1 MYLHVKPMQ
10 APLTQPISGQE
21 PATPRT
27 IPFNPGLQRNR
38 RAVHM
43 RAGVCRLNGWRTSL
57 YLTLSCFLLLSL
69 SARAAS
75 ALATPTLAVSTSGS
89 PSIYKSSVTIT
100 VKISSGPTGTVKFY
114 DGGVSIGTGTISGTT
129 ATLSTS
135 SLTAGSHT
143 LTASWA
149 GNGNYAAVTSK
160 AVTQK
165 VSPAVPAITWA
176 TPAAITYRTALSAT
190 QLNATA
196 SVAGTFAYTPSSGTV
211 LGTGADKL
219 SVKFTPTDATD
230 YSSVTDTV
238 TLTVNK
244 GTPTIAWTVPAA
256 ISYGTAL
263 SATQLDATASVGGTF
278 AYTPTAGT
286 VLAAGAQTLSVTFT
300 PTQTNNY
307 NPASHTVKLTVNP
320 SSTATLGLS
329 ATSVAFGNVVLNT
342 PATQSVT
349 LTSTGTAAV
358 TVNAPVVTGNGFTVS
373 AGTFPVTL
381 KPGQTASLTAQFN
394 PTAAGAASGQLT
406 ITSNSSTGAST
417 AIALSGTGT
426 AATSH
431 TYSTAFPLTENPIS
445 ESGNWING
453 GTAGQSWNNCRTTA
467 GFAFGT
473 QSGANPSD
481 DSTCLLTGT
490 WGPNQTAQSTVKVK
504 SSSNA
509 NYEEVEVRLRS
520 TMAAKSST
528 GYEISCSVIPGD
540 PYYQIVRWNGALGDF
555 TMLAFSSTVGC
566 ANGDVLKATI
576 SGSTITAYKNGTAI
590 LTANDATYTS
600 GQPGMGFSMSG
611 LTGTIA
617 AADAEFGSSGFSA
630 ADGQSGTPSATPTAL
645 ACSSSTMTGTGTD
658 ACTVTL
664 NGAAPSGGLSVSLAS
679 SNAAVTLPATMTVP
693 ANATSAAFT
702 ATVSSVTTAQTAT
715 LTATAGGASQT
726 FALKLNAVTSTLSSS
741 ATSVAFGSVVVN
753 TPATQSVTLTSTGT
767 APITVSAATVTG
779 TGFTVS
785 GATFPVTLNPGQTAS
800 LTAQFNPTAAGAASG
815 QLTITSNSST
825 GASTAIALS
834 GTGTA
839 ATSHTYSTAF
849 PLTENPISESGN
861 WINGGTAGQSWN
873 NCRTTA
879 GFAYGTQSGAS
890 EYDDSTCLLTGT
902 WGPNQTA
909 QTTVKIK
916 SSSTSTYEE
925 VEVRVHSTMT
935 AKSSTGYEISC
946 SVIPSD
952 PYYQIVR
959 WNGALGDFTMLA
971 FSSTVGCADGDVLK
985 ATISGSTITAYKNG
999 TAILTAND
1007 ATYASGQPGM
1017 GFFIL
1022 GVTGTYA
1029 AANAEFGS
1037 SNYSATDGQSGTTSA
1052 TPTAL
1057 ACSSSSMTG
1066 KGTDAC
1072 TVTLNGAAP
1081 SGGLTVSLSSSNAA
1095 VTLPAT
1101 VTVPA
1106 NATSATFTATVVSV
1120 ATAQTVTLTATAG
1133 GVSQTFALNLGTG
1146 TSTLSVNAASVAFGS
1161 VPLNTPATQSVILTS
1176 TGTASL
1182 TISAATVAGAGF
1194 TVSGATLPVTLSAGQ
1209 ALTLEVQFEPTVAGA
1224 ASGQLTITS
1233 NSSTGTTKAIALS
1246 GTGTSTSYQVNL
1258 SWSAPSSSTDSVV
1271 GYNIYRSPNGSSA
1284 YQLLNSTED
1293 AQTTY
1298 IDTTTQSGLTYDYM
1312 VESVDSSGVDSS
1324 PSNMAVVTVP

>member
-1 MYLHVKPMQ
+1 
-10 APLTQPISGQE
+10 
-21 PATPRT
+21 
-27 IPFNPGLQRNR
+27 
-38 RAVHM
+38 
-43 RAGVCRLNGWRTSL
+43 
-57 YLTLSCFLLLSL
+57 
-69 SARAAS
+69 
-75 ALATPTLAVSTSGS
+75 
-89 PSIYKSSVTIT
+89 
-100 VKISSGPTGTVKFY
+100 
-114 DGGVSIGTGTISGTT
+114 
-129 ATLSTS
+129 
-135 SLTAGSHT
+135 
-143 LTASWA
+143 
-149 GNGNYAAVTSK
+149 
-160 AVTQK
+160 
-165 VSPAVPAITWA
+165 
-176 TPAAITYRTALSAT
+176 
-190 QLNATA
+190 
-196 SVAGTFAYTPSSGTV
+196 
-211 LGTGADKL
+211 
-219 SVKFTPTDATD
+219 
-230 YSSVTDTV
+230 
-238 TLTVNK
+238 
-244 GTPTIAWTVPAA
+244 
-256 ISYGTAL
+256 
-263 SATQLDATASVGGTF
+263 
-278 AYTPTAGT
+278 
-286 VLAAGAQTLSVTFT
+286 
-300 PTQTNNY
+300 
-307 NPASHTVKLTVNP
+307 
-320 SSTATLGLS
+320 
-329 ATSVAFGNVVLNT
+329 
-342 PATQSVT
+342 
-349 LTSTGTAAV
+349 
-358 TVNAPVVTGNGFTVS
+358 
-373 AGTFPVTL
+373 
-381 KPGQTASLTAQFN
+381 
-394 PTAAGAASGQLT
+394 
-406 ITSNSSTGAST
+406 
-417 AIALSGTGT
+417 
-426 AATSH
+426 
-431 TYSTAFPLTENPIS
+431 
-445 ESGNWING
+445 
-453 GTAGQSWNNCRTTA
+453 
-467 GFAFGT
+467 
-473 QSGANPSD
+473 
-481 DSTCLLTGT
+481 
-490 WGPNQTAQSTVKVK
+490 
-504 SSSNA
+504 
-509 NYEEVEVRLRS
+509 
-520 TMAAKSST
+520 
-528 GYEISCSVIPGD
+528 
-540 PYYQIVRWNGALGDF
+540 
-555 TMLAFSSTVGC
+555 
-566 ANGDVLKATI
+566 
-576 SGSTITAYKNGTAI
+576 
-590 LTANDATYTS
+590 
-600 GQPGMGFSMSG
+600 
-611 LTGTIA
+611 
-617 AADAEFGSSGFSA
+617 
-630 ADGQSGTPSATPTAL
+630 
-645 ACSSSTMTGTGTD
+645 
-658 ACTVTL
+658 
-664 NGAAPSGGLSVSLAS
+664 
-679 SNAAVTLPATMTVP
+679 
-693 ANATSAAFT
+693 
-702 ATVSSVTTAQTAT
+702 
-715 LTATAGGASQT
+715 
-726 FALKLNAVTSTLSSS
+726 
-741 ATSVAFGSVVVN
+741 
-753 TPATQSVTLTSTGT
+753 
-767 APITVSAATVTG
+767 
-779 TGFTVS
+779 
-785 GATFPVTLNPGQTAS
+785 
-800 LTAQFNPTAAGAASG
+800 
-815 QLTITSNSST
+815 
-825 GASTAIALS
+825 
-834 GTGTA
+834 
-839 ATSHTYSTAF
+839 
-849 PLTENPISESGN
+849 
-861 WINGGTAGQSWN
+861 
-873 NCRTTA
+873 
-879 GFAYGTQSGAS
+879 
-890 EYDDSTCLLTGT
+890 LTGT